1 MSGFIQGEDRHQAT
15 LFPERLDDY
24 IAEDSSVRVIDVFLD
39 DLDLSGLGFKTH
51 SEKTGRPAYHAS
63 TLMKIYV
70 YGYLNRVQSSRR
82 LEREAHRNVELMWL
96 TGRLAPDFKTIADFR
111 KDNGPAIRLVC
122 REFILLCKKLN
133 LFADAFVAID
143 GSKFKA
149 VNNRDRNFTKAKMQR
164 RLQQI
169 DESIERYLGQIASA
183 DRQEA
188 AMARDNKIHRLE
200 DKITALKTEMARLNT
215 LEVQMLQTPDQQI
228 SLTDPDARSM
238 ATSGRGTGTV
248 GYNVQTAVD
257 AKHHLIVTHEVTN
270 VGHDRHQLHHMAE
283 QAKAAIGSETLTVVA
298 DRGYFTGEELLAC
311 EQSKITTYLP
321 RPQTSGSTKKG
332 LFSKRDFI
340 YKADDDEYECPA
352 GERLIWRFETEE
364 KGLTLHKYWSSHCPT
379 CPIKSQCTTGT
390 YRRVM
395 RWEHEAVLEAAEARL
410 EREPERMR
418 TRRET
423 VEHPFGTL
431 KCWMGYTHFHMKT
444 LKHVGT
450 EMSLHVLAYNF
461 KRVLSILGVTPLLQ
475 AIKASVMPSYRQ
487 QWAHERYRQRIR
499 WLVGTQNG
507 KARFKNH
514 SRGDGLTHRLSCC
527 Y

>member
-63 TLMKIYV
+63 ALLKIYV

-82 LEREAHRNVELMWL
+82 LEREAQRNVELMWL

-111 KDNGPAIRLVC
+111 KNNGQAIRLVC
-122 REFILLCKKLN
+122 REFIMLCKKLN

-149 VNNRDRNFTKAKMQR
+149 VNSRDRNFTKAKMQR

-188 AMARDNKIHRLE
+188 AVATDKTQRLE
-200 DKITALKTEMARLNT
+200 DKITALKTEMARLKT
-215 LEVQMLQTPDQQI
+215 LEVQMLRAPDQQI

-257 AKHHLIVTHEVTN
+257 ATHHLIVTHEVTN
-270 VGHDRHQLHHMAE
+270 QGHDRHQLHHMAQ
-283 QAKAAIGSETLTVVA
+283 QAKEAIGAETLAVVA
-298 DRGYFTGEELLAC
+298 DRGYFKGEELLAC
-311 EQSKITTYLP
+311 EQSQITTYLP
-321 RPQTSGSTKKG
+321 KPQTSGSTKKG

-340 YKADDDEYECPA
+340 YHAKDNEYECPA
-352 GERLIWRFETEE
+352 GERLIWRFETQE
-364 KGLTLHKYWSSHCPT
+364 KGLTLHKYWSSHCPN
-379 CPIKSQCTTGT
+379 CSIKPQCTTSK
-390 YRRVM
+390 YRRVT
-395 RWEHEAVLEAAEARL
+395 RWEHEAVLEAVEARL
-410 EREPERMR
+410 DREPERMR

-431 KCWMGYTHFHMKT
+431 KCWMGYTHFQTRT
-444 LKHVGT
+444 LKHVST

-461 KRVLSILGVTPLLQ
+461 KRVLSILGVTTLLNAIQ
-475 AIKASVMPSYRQ
+475 A
-487 QWAHERYRQRIR
+487 
-499 WLVGTQNG
+499 
-507 KARFKNH
+507 
-514 SRGDGLTHRLSCC
+514 
-527 Y
+527 

>member
-1 MSGFIQGEDRHQAT
+1 MSGFIQGDDRHQAT

-51 SEKTGRPAYHAS
+51 SEKTGRPAYHP
-63 TLMKIYV
+63 TILLKLYI

-149 VNNRDRNFTKAKMQR
+149 VNNRDRNFTKAKLQR

-188 AMARDNKIHRLE
+188 AVATDNTHRLE
-200 DKITALKTEMARLNT
+200 DKITALKAEMARLKT
-215 LEVQMLQTPDQQI
+215 LEVQMRQAPDHQL

-238 ATSGRGTGTV
+238 KTRGNGIV

-257 AKHHLIVTHEVTN
+257 TTHHLIVTHEVTN
-270 VGHDRHQLHHMAE
+270 VGHDRHQLHHMAQ
-283 QAKAAIGSETLTVVA
+283 QAKEAIGAETLAVVA
-298 DRGYFTGEELLAC
+298 DRGYFTGEEILAC
-311 EQSKITTYLP
+311 EQEKITAYLP
-321 RPQTSGSTKKG
+321 KPQTSGSPKKG

-340 YKADDDEYECPA
+340 YHADDDEYACPA
-352 GERLIWRFETEE
+352 GERLIWRFETQE
-364 KGLTLHKYWSSHCPT
+364 KGLTLHKYWSSHCPK
-379 CPIKSQCTTGT
+379 CPIKSQCTTSQ
-390 YRRVM
+390 YRRVT
-395 RWEHEAVLEAAEARL
+395 RWEHEAVLEEMATRL

-423 VEHPFGTL
+423 VEHPFGTI
-431 KCWMGYTHFHMKT
+431 KSWMGSTHFQMKT
-444 LKHVGT
+444 LKHVST

-461 KRVLSILGVTPLLQ
+461 KRVLAILGVQPLLQ
-475 AIKASVMPSYRQ
+475 AIQA
-487 QWAHERYRQRIR
+487 
-499 WLVGTQNG
+499 
-507 KARFKNH
+507 
-514 SRGDGLTHRLSCC
+514 
-527 Y
+527 